1 VNERYLALSL
11 DTSDVVVRGTYCTK
25 RQTRITL
32 AKSIIVW
39 NRAISPVSTGSR
51 VCAHIAI
58 PQNSQNTASGHD
70 EHCPKT
76 LNDHI
81 RQIVKCGHAHPS
93 NENEQRHHERRN
105 LLNKRRDVSNHGQLH
120 MWNGKPT
127 MALPREIAMVSS
139 ILSFA
144 AIQTLVTCSAAFAWI
159 LICA

>member
-1 VNERYLALSL
+1 
-11 DTSDVVVRGTYCTK
+11 VRDTYCTK

-32 AKSIIVW
+32 AKSIIVYS
-39 NRAISPVSTGSR
+39 RAISSVSTGSR

-58 PQNSQNTASGHD
+58 PQNSRNTASGHD
-70 EHCPKT
+70 EHCTKT
-76 LNDHI
+76 LNDRI

-105 LLNKRRDVSNHGQLH
+105 LLNRRIDVSNRDGQLH

-139 ILSFA
+139 ILFLA

-159 LICA
+159 LIRT